1 MDQWAAPT
9 ASLCIVKRVLHG
21 DGGNTMS
28 ILLNLPS
35 QVEERLKQE
44 ATRRGLP
51 ADACAVQLLDQ
62 HLPPALDERRAAA
75 VAMLHR
81 WAQEDAA
88 LPAEELAE
96 NADLLRALDEDRPSY
111 RKLFTNLSKDA
122 PK

>member
-1 MDQWAAPT
+1 VVHA
-9 ASLCIVKRVLHG
+9 
-21 DGGNTMS
+21 DGGNIVS

-44 ATRRGLP
+44 ANRLGLP
-51 ADACAVQLLDQ
+51 AEACVVQLLDQ

-81 WAQEDAA
+81 WAQEDAT

-96 NADLLRALDEDRPSY
+96 NAELLRSLDEDRPSF
-111 RKLFTNLSKDA
+111 RKLFTDLTKGG